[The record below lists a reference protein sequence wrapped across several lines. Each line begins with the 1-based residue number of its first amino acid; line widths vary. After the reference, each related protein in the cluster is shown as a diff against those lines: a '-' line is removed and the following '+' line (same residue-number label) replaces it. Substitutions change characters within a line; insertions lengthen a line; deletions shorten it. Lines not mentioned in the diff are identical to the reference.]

1 MARKET
7 IFCDQLILGS
17 GPGGSVVFE
26 QLSKA
31 GFSPVIIEEG
41 RTVDDTSLQESPPTL
56 TFKNYRQG
64 GISPIL
70 SSPIFVHGEGK
81 VLGGGSTINGG
92 LMWRTPKNIQA
103 EWKKPLLDKGIN
115 DKEIYRY
122 FDEIDEYMQIENQ
135 KILEGFDLDSEK
147 LVSACKSLNWQIA
160 PARRAVQ
167 SCKRHNQCGAGCP
180 SGAKRTMVKSC
191 LEVGLR
197 NGGKIKTEIRVEKLI
212 VRKGRIVE
220 VRCIDFSGKKCRK
233 FSIVPSELFLSFGA
247 LETPKLLLRS
257 NIVTSRSLRLGFH
270 LNLRFLAKFPDKI
283 NAHKATM
290 FTYQVQ
296 EFLDKGIIIM
306 ASNLRKMYLS
316 PILSKLDK
324 KEGIEILKNFKCLG
338 LYTTTLRP
346 SSYGGFLKLPFFN
359 ALPFFF
365 TKQKDF
371 DKLKFSARMTCKLL
385 FSAGAEYI
393 LLPFYKQKLVYSF
406 EEAEACIENC
416 SKNDFEFLSVHA
428 MSSIPI
434 THKNLIT
441 KEGKLNGIENLYISD
456 GSILPSTIGESPQQT
471 IMAFSHYIVQKW
483 ITRKKKLELGS

>member
-1 MARKET
+1 MFSKET

-31 GFSPVIIEEG
+31 GFSPLLIEEG
-41 RTVDDTSLQESPPTL
+41 VSVDDTSFQENPSMA
-56 TFKNYRQG
+56 TFKNYRSG
-64 GISPIL
+64 GISPVL
-70 SSPIFVHGEGK
+70 SWPIFVHGEGK

-92 LMWRTPKNIQA
+92 LMWRTPENIQA
-103 EWKKPLLDKGIN
+103 EWQEPLNNKGIN
-115 DKEIYRY
+115 QKEIYEF
-122 FDEIDEYMQIENQ
+122 FDEIDNYMQIENQ
-135 KILEGFDLDSEK
+135 RSLKGFDLDSAK
-147 LVSACKSLNWQIA
+147 LFLACKHLNWRIV

-167 SCKRHNQCGAGCP
+167 ACKRYNQCGAGCP
-180 SGAKRTMVKSC
+180 SGAKRTMIKSC
-191 LEVGLR
+191 LQVGLR
-197 NGGKIKTEIRVEKLI
+197 NGGKIKTETRVEKLI
-212 VRKGRIVE
+212 VRQGRVVD
-220 VRCIDFSGKKCRK
+220 VRCVDLSGKKRK
-233 FSIVPSELFLSFGA
+233 AFSIVPSELFLSFGA

-257 NIVTSRSLRLGFH
+257 NIVKTKNLRLGLH
-270 LNLRFLAKFPDKI
+270 LNLRFLAKFSDEI
-283 NAHKATM
+283 NANKATM

-324 KEGIEILKNFKCLG
+324 KDGTDILNSFKFLG

-346 SSYGGFLKLPFFN
+346 HSYGGFFKLPFLN
-359 ALPFFF
+359 AFPFFF

-371 DKLKFSARMTCKLL
+371 DRLKFSARMTCKLL

-393 LLPFYKQKLVYSF
+393 VMPFYKPKLVYSLD
-406 EEAEACIENC
+406 EAEACIENS

-441 KEGKLNGIENLYISD
+441 EEGKINGIENLYISD

-483 ITRKKKLELGS
+483 IARRKNKKGL